1 MAQRLKRGEEKNKK
15 IIFLHHNMCVC
26 CVCVIINCILRTSY
40 IYTKYEVYKILMVK
54 I

>member
-26 CVCVIINCILRTSY
+26 VVCVIINCILYTRTSY
-40 IYTKYEVYKILMVK
+40 EPYRIKY
-54 I
+54 